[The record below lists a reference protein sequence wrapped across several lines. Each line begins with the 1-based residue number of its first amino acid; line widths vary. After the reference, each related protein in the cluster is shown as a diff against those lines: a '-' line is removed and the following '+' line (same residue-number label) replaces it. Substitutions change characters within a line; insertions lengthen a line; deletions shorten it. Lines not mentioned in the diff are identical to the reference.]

1 MTATNEEKGADE
13 MGQITSV
20 IDHNISHA
28 EGEKKWK
35 RKMKDLR

>member
-13 MGQITSV
+13 MGQIASV

-28 EGEKKWK
+28 EGEKNGKE
-35 RKMKDLR
+35 R